1 VGSNPTSS
9 ATFLARSDRL
19 LKTILIIGVGAGD
32 PDQITVQA
40 VKALNRADVIFLLD
54 KGPSKHKLG
63 DIRREI
69 CRRHM
74 VGRDFRFVDAI
85 NPERERDGDYLAG
98 VADLNARKQAVFE
111 HLIGEELKNGECG
124 VFMVWGDP
132 SLYDSTIRIIEAI
145 DAKRALQFD
154 WEVIPGVTSLQA
166 LTARHRITLNEIGGA
181 VAITPGRRLGER
193 LPEGIDDVAVMLD
206 AENAFLRLADD
217 DGVEIFWGAYVGT
230 LDEILVAGR
239 LSDVK
244 DEIVRRRAEAREAN
258 GWIMDSYLLRR
269 RPS

>member
-1 VGSNPTSS
+1 MGSNPTSS
-9 ATFLARSDRL
+9 ATSLARSDRL

-40 VKALNRADVIFLLD
+40 VKALNRADAIFLLD
-54 KGPSKHKLG
+54 KGPAKHKLG

-74 VGRDFRFVDAI
+74 AGRDFRFVDAT

-98 VADLNARKQAVFE
+98 VSDLNARKQAVFE
-111 HLIGEELKNGECG
+111 RLIGEELRDGECG
-124 VFMVWGDP
+124 AFMVWGDP

-145 DAKRALQFD
+145 EAKGALRFD

-166 LTARHRITLNEIGGA
+166 LTARHRTTLNEIGGA
-181 VAITPGRRLGER
+181 VTITPGRRLGER

-217 DGVEIFWGAYVGT
+217 DDVEIFWGAYVGT
-230 LDEILVAGR
+230 PDEILVSGR
-239 LSDVK
+239 LADVK
-244 DEIVRRRAEAREAN
+244 EEIVRRRAQAREAN